1 MKVANLIKLKAPYK
15 HLANPEPAPPDRE
28 AEERMNNPPTVEGKG
43 SISFLLPITTETKQ
57 PNKPSKPPSEQRTT
71 KILRKRASR
80 KSNKQK
86 AQQAKKQEE
95 KMISDYCAEVIEA
108 KQWIRDEK
116 GELPVFQEM
125 RDTDA
130 QIEHELHLIDAMNCA
145 MNESVA
151 RALEDD
157 DDECDTSW
165 PSAVYDTGATS
176 SCGKI
181 GDPFLE
187 TGKQSTKVFKMPN
200 GHKSPA
206 SDLKLLEHKL
216 REPARDVHMV
226 PELQGTSLVSAGKLA
241 DANYVSIFDK
251 DEVNVYDMTNTIITV
266 SRGAILKGWR
276 DPDGLWRIPL
286 RKDGGNKKGDY
297 VVVNKPPTEFLPSR
311 PPPTEAIF
319 NVYELKT
326 QPELI

>member
-1 MKVANLIKLKAPYK
+1 MKVANLIKLKAPNK
-15 HLANPEPAPPDRE
+15 HLAEPKPAPPDRE
-28 AEERMNNPPTVEGKG
+28 AEERKKDPPTVKGKG
-43 SISFLLPITTETKQ
+43 SISFLLPITTETEQ
-57 PNKPSKPPSEQRTT
+57 PAKPSKPPSEQRTT

-80 KSNKQK
+80 KSNKQN

-108 KQWIRDEK
+108 KQWIRNDK

-151 RALEDD
+151 RALEND

-200 GHKSPA
+200 GHKSPV
-206 SDLKLLEHKL
+206 SDLKLLEHELRGTGITRHVASKCRKTSRRKL
-216 REPARDVHMV
+216 C
-226 PELQGTSLVSAGKLA
+226 L
-241 DANYVSIFDK
+241 NF
-251 DEVNVYDMTNTIITV
+251 
-266 SRGAILKGWR
+266 
-276 DPDGLWRIPL
+276 
-286 RKDGGNKKGDY
+286 
-297 VVVNKPPTEFLPSR
+297 
-311 PPPTEAIF
+311 
-319 NVYELKT
+319 
-326 QPELI
+326 